1 MTANGVEV
9 QKALVT
15 GVLDDQA
22 QFVDVSGKH
31 QGRRTLGSQRRMT
44 TSQGVDG
51 KGIRMG
57 LDAFANHLTGIIL
70 VTGRRTSFE
79 KLL

>member
-1 MTANGVEV
+1 
-9 QKALVT
+9 
-15 GVLDDQA
+15 
-22 QFVDVSGKH
+22 
-31 QGRRTLGSQRRMT
+31 MT

-79 KLL
+79 KLLEEGRRSGITLGC